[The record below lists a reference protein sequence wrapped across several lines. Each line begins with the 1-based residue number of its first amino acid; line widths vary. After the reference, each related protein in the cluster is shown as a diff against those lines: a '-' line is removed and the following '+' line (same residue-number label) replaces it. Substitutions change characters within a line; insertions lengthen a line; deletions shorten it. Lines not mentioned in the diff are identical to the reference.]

1 MLLFLSNRFSIL
13 TDTGGLVHVEDMI
26 KKILSIDKLARDAKN
41 RMQRENV
48 TWEETKKAR
57 KKEIREDYLKR
68 AYERIEHNSL
78 LEKESAERI
87 INEAKAK
94 TEEKLKELNKISE
107 EKEEF
112 WVNEIVKRSLMSEG

>member
-1 MLLFLSNRFSIL
+1 
-13 TDTGGLVHVEDMI
+13 MI

-41 RMQRENV
+41 KMQRENV

-87 INEAKAK
+87 INEAKAR
-94 TEEKLKELNKISE
+94 TEEKLKELSKISK